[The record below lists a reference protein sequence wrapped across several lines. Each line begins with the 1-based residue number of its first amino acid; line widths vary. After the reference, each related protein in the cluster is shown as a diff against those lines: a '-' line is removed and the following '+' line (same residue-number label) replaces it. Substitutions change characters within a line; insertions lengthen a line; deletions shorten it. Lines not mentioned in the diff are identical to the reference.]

1 LKLGSAI
8 FLNIFKEHYPNVQ
21 LVGRRCSQKWRRRR
35 ISRKQIISLQTHH
48 QYMLFKINT
57 VRTIKARD
65 EQSSNVK
72 LTQKQPSP
80 HQFNRSSIE
89 EEKSDLKKSS
99 HFSQTPNKQSF
110 TSFQEHAYGNKWHKQ
125 NKRSQ
130 QKRLGFL
137 LV

>member
-1 LKLGSAI
+1 LDEGAHKNGGGGGFLGNKSS
-8 FLNIFKEHYPNVQ
+8 PV
-21 LVGRRCSQKWRRRR
+21 
-35 ISRKQIISLQTHH
+35 QTHH